1 MQFEELSCII
11 THLLLLNRE
20 KRVAYTQIFTRSL
33 FYGIILLPHAFIID
47 TNRTCR
53 LINHAFHHIL
63 SRKAHSYRSLLVYLD
78 FEIGRQHRYH
88 RKFKSLV
95 REGQATFTQF
105 VS

>member
-1 MQFEELSCII
+1 MVTYCS
-11 THLLLLNRE
+11 H
-20 KRVAYTQIFTRSL
+20 
-33 FYGIILLPHAFIID
+33 ILID
-47 TNRTCR
+47 TNLGCR
-53 LINHAFHHIL
+53 LINHAFHLIL

-78 FEIGRQHRYH
+78 FEIGRPKYRRYR